1 VFIMRRNSR
10 TASLAATTIGLACA
24 LLLSAAPAGTNRA
37 EAETTVE
44 PAATSLPLAGKVV
57 LIDPGHQLG
66 NKVHPTQINRLVN
79 AGGFYKPC
87 NTTGTA
93 TVSGY
98 PESAFAMSVA
108 NNLKRRLTA
117 LGARVYMTRT
127 VESLSLWGPCVDVRG
142 RWGGAV
148 HADATISIHADGAA
162 SSLHGFFVIY
172 PALRRGWTDDIYGAS
187 VLLARDV
194 HTGLRLSGLP
204 NANYYGGGGFDSRG
218 DLGTLNWS
226 SVPVV
231 MVEMG
236 NMKNATDATMMKT
249 ATRRD
254 QTYSAGLAKGL
265 TLFLTRP

>member
-1 VFIMRRNSR
+1 VRISR
-10 TASLAATTIGLACA
+10 ASRHVTAVAIGTIGLACA
-24 LLLSAAPAGTNRA
+24 VLVSTAPTGADRA
-37 EAETTVE
+37 EAATE
-44 PAATSLPLAGKVV
+44 AITSLPLAGKVV

-66 NKVHPTQINRLVN
+66 NKAHPTQINRLVN
-79 AGGFYKPC
+79 AGGFYKAC

-127 VESLSLWGPCVDVRG
+127 VESMSLWGPCVDVRG
-142 RWGGAV
+142 RWGGKV
-148 HADATISIHADGAA
+148 GADATISIHADGAA
-162 SSLHGFFVIY
+162 RTLHGFFVIR
-172 PALRRGWTDDIYGAS
+172 PAYRAGWTNDIYSAS
-187 VLLARDV
+187 TLLARDV
-194 HTGLRLSGLP
+194 HTGLRLRGLP
-204 NANYYGGGGFDSRG
+204 NANYYGGDGFDTRG

-236 NMKNATDATMMKT
+236 NMKNATDAGMMKT

-254 QTYSAGLAKGL
+254 QTYAAGLAKGL
-265 TLFLTRP
+265 TLYLTRP